1 MAIGSA
7 NPDSLFNYTLS
18 NSISSGNC
26 VFIVR
31 SVFLCCSENLRSS
44 VDVTKKSIKTAGFM
58 PFNMLSNFPWFPNRL
73 QIFLTRIIAYNKI
86 AFRVSDNL
94 DQDQA

>member
-1 MAIGSA
+1 M
-7 NPDSLFNYTLS
+7 
-18 NSISSGNC
+18 
-26 VFIVR
+26 
-31 SVFLCCSENLRSS
+31 
-44 VDVTKKSIKTAGFM
+44 DVTKKINKNCWVFI
-58 PFNMLSNFPWFPNRL
+58 PFNMMRNFPWFPNRL